1 MKIDI
6 AKPLMKPTSRF
17 RYPLLAVAC
26 AFSFQL
32 AHADIITMK
41 SGERYQGPVL
51 SEDDSTLTIEY
62 NLTPK
67 IKDKKLLN
75 KSDIKEHIRQSP
87 AMIAMEERELAKI
100 VPTQDLLSAAEYE
113 SIIQDKLRTF
123 MAQFPGTPEAAEV
136 EKMIATLGE
145 EKERVLNGEV
155 KMEGRWLD
163 AATAKRDAYNIEA
176 FRTRSAMKA
185 AAAANVDDRYLTA
198 MREFEKLRTQYPASI
213 QYVAAIPEALEI
225 LDKYETLLNGMVSEQ
240 PILDKRREDGLK
252 MLAGA
257 DLQLSKS
264 AIDGEKAAFKS
275 TFDQQT
281 KSKVKWRDIYKYDIK
296 SLETALATVA
306 KERAELRGI
315 NLVALQAENEILS
328 AAIRYLADGN
338 AREAQATLGRVS
350 KGQIVNRSALTS
362 LERQARAAIQEDLQQ
377 QRAKTSGAVAAPV
390 ETPEEEKT
398 EDEKMAANPV
408 AEAMKKLQEEKEAAR
423 LKAKEEAEAKK
434 RAREEKEAVASSP
447 VPEEPETLMEKINP
461 YIPYIGGGLL
471 IVLLVAMFLGKKK
484 KGDE

>member
-26 AFSFQL
+26 AFSLQL

-51 SEDDSTLTIEY
+51 SEDDSSLTIEY

-67 IKDKKLLN
+67 IKDKKLLS
-75 KSDIKEHIRQSP
+75 KADIKEHIRQSP
-87 AMIAMEERELAKI
+87 AMIAMEERGLAKL
-100 VPTQDLLSAAEYE
+100 VPTPDLLSAAEYE

-136 EKMIATLGE
+136 DKMIATLGE
-145 EKERVLNGEV
+145 EKERVLKGEV

-176 FRTRSAMKA
+176 FRARSAMKEA
-185 AAAANVDDRYLTA
+185 AAENVDDRYLSA
-198 MREFEKLRTQYPASI
+198 MRHFDTLRTQYPASI

-225 LDKYETLLNGMVSEQ
+225 LDKYETVLNGMVTEQ
-240 PILDKRREDGLK
+240 PILDKQREDGLK
-252 MLAGA
+252 VLSGA
-257 DLQLSKS
+257 DLQLSKN
-264 AIDGEKAAFKS
+264 AIDAEKAAFKS

-281 KSKVKWRDIYKYDIK
+281 KSKVKWRDVYKYDLK
-296 SLETALATVA
+296 SLQAALAAVA
-306 KERAELRGI
+306 KERGELRAI

-338 AREAQATLGRVS
+338 SREAQATLGRIA
-350 KGQIVNRSALTS
+350 KGQIVNRVALTS
-362 LERQARAAIQEDLQQ
+362 LERQVRAAIQEEQKQ
-377 QRAKTSGAVAAPV
+377 QRAKTSGAVAAPA
-390 ETPEEEKT
+390 ETPEAEKT
-398 EDEKMAANPV
+398 EDEKMATNPV
-408 AEAMKKLQEEKEAAR
+408 AEAMKKVQEEKEAAR
-423 LKAKEEAEAKK
+423 LKAKKEAEEKK
-434 RAREEKEAVASSP
+434 KAQEEKEAVAVAP
-447 VPEEPETLMEKINP
+447 APEEPATFMEKINP

-471 IVLLVAMFLGKKK
+471 VVLLVAMFLGKKK